1 MWSLI
6 TDQLQGQYNI
16 TNMRWL
22 VYILLPLQLFAQ
34 ETYTNCEGIAPQ
46 NYQVSYDVD
55 KVYYWDIIGGEILYN
70 NNNSITVQWPDSI
83 GTYILSVHTTRFGCE
98 GDTFYHE
105 VIVEDCP
112 YLQIFV
118 PNSFTPNQD
127 DYNET
132 FYVHGADKNDIELM
146 VIYNRW
152 GEVIYQTTDNI
163 PWDGK
168 NCQVGVYTYSIRTH
182 NQHYTGHV
190 TLIR

>member
-70 NNNSITVQWPDSI
+70 NNNSITVQWPDSV
-83 GTYILSVHTTRFGCE
+83 GTYIISVYTTRFGCD
-98 GDTFYHE
+98 GDTSYHE

-132 FYVHGADKNDIELM
+132 FYVHGADKDDIELM

>member
-6 TDQLQGQYNI
+6 TDPLQDQFNI

-70 NNNSITVQWPDSI
+70 NNNSITVQWPDSV
-83 GTYILSVHTTRFGCE
+83 GTYIISVYTTRFGCD
-98 GDTFYHE
+98 GDTSYHE

-132 FYVHGADKNDIELM
+132 FYVHGADKDDIELM